1 MKLNLRKPG
10 LVTGVIAQEP
20 KNNQGLVTTTI
31 YSRDGSIH
39 TEAPIKILGAG
50 DRFVY
55 APPSM
60 DSEAFIEYPDD
71 LNRDV
76 FVSLGLCSKLSI
88 KDSTEAPNNGVKYEP
103 DLEDVII
110 KNGGSSVVT
119 SDKAGMILSA
129 SGSKNIKI
137 QLEGGKLE
145 IIKSNSADSVLV
157 ASSSMNYLA
166 TQALQ
171 LQSQNILLVGLLTE
185 LIATYPVTSSKAVF
199 SALLTSIQA
208 IYFNQPSANMVSSHI
223 SIPTE

>member
-1 MKLNLRKPG
+1 MRLNLRKPG
-10 LVTGVIAQEP
+10 LVTGVIAEEP
-20 KNNQGLVTTTI
+20 KNNQGLITTVV
-31 YSRDGSIH
+31 YSRDGAIQ

-60 DSEAFIEYPDD
+60 DSEAFLEYPDD

-76 FVSLGLCSKLSI
+76 FVSLGVCSKLSI
-88 KDSTEAPNNGVKYEP
+88 KDSTEAPNNGAKYDP

-110 KNGGSSVVT
+110 KNGGSSLVT
-119 SDKAGMILSA
+119 SDKAGMILST
-129 SGSKNIKI
+129 SGSKNIKL
-137 QLEGGKLE
+137 QLSSGKLE
-145 IIKSNSADSVLV
+145 IIKGNSSDSVLV

-171 LQSQNILLVGLLTE
+171 LQTQNMLLVGLLTE
-185 LIATYPVTSSKAVF
+185 LIATYPNPSSIAVF
-199 SALLTSIQA
+199 SELLTSIQT
-208 IYFNQPSANMVSSHI
+208 IYFDQPSNNMISSHI